1 MRKCG
6 LTVSYTV
13 RMKSVGYAAQKV
25 GSFPLSFDC
34 FRSPSLK
41 PQDHHSIIEDIF
53 ALFTASL
60 LVSLGIY
67 LFNFCGFLTGGTAG
81 IALILTQ
88 VTPFSFGQ
96 IFFVINLPF
105 YYLAWSKMGKRFTL
119 NTFVSVSIVSL
130 LSDNLHQFISLE
142 QIHPAFAAILGGIL
156 VGMGILIMFRHVSSL
171 GGLGVLAK
179 FLQDQF
185 NVSAG
190 KFQMAVDVS
199 IVCVGFFLVSVEIL
213 AWSILGAIALNL
225 VVAINH
231 KAGRYHIT

>member
-1 MRKCG
+1 M
-6 LTVSYTV
+6 
-13 RMKSVGYAAQKV
+13 
-25 GSFPLSFDC
+25 
-34 FRSPSLK
+34 SLK
-41 PQDHHSIIEDIF
+41 PQKHHSIVEDIF
-53 ALFTASL
+53 ALCTASL
-60 LVSLGIY
+60 MVSLGIY

-81 IALILTQ
+81 IALILAQ
-88 VTPFSFGQ
+88 VSPFSFGQ

-105 YYLAWSKMGKRFTL
+105 YYLAWTKMSKRFTV

-130 LSDNLHQFISLE
+130 LSDHLHRFIA
-142 QIHPAFAAILGGIL
+142 IDHVHPAFAAVVGGIL

-179 FLQDQF
+179 YMQDQF

-199 IVCVGFFLVSVEIL
+199 IVCIGFFLVSYETL
-213 AWSILGAIALNL
+213 AWSILGAVALNM

-231 KAGRYHIT
+231 KAGRYQIA